1 MPEPVVRLP
10 FVVRPTLAALAA
22 LAVSQRPSWL
32 TTTLRHDE
40 KNTDPVALLLIVFL
54 SAILCVGIR
63 ESSRLN
69 MTACSLN
76 MACIL
81 LVVLSGAGS
90 VDVANLTA
98 GVGGFLPF
106 GMSGVFSAA
115 GIVFF
120 SFIGFDY
127 IPNAAEEAVNPK
139 RDVPRSIVTSLLVA
153 SVLYMGMAS
162 TMVLMQPY
170 TDIDIAA
177 PYKSAFLA
185 QGKHLAAFVVSAG
198 AVCGITT
205 STMTGLLANA
215 RLLAVLGRKR
225 YLPAGLA
232 TIHGTTSTPVVAT
245 VLTGCVAGAL
255 AFLVDISVLT
265 ELVSAA
271 TLAIFSVVN
280 CAALVTALK
289 GVEDA
294 EADARPLLTKA
305 PLRLQSPPVAA
316 ICASP
321 LVASALSRLTGSSA
335 TSMACVTLFVWLPA
349 CLKVHR
355 GCGAPVGLW
364 QSAFGILSTGFLFSS
379 LHVGSLFQYAIYLVA
394 GYVAF
399 LATSRAREDHA
410 LAAYVADA

>member
-1 MPEPVVRLP
+1 MARTLFIVRSRSLRS
-10 FVVRPTLAALAA
+10 FVH
-22 LAVSQRPSWL
+22 SRPSL

-69 MTACSLN
+69 MAACSLN

-90 VDVANLTA
+90 ADVANLTA

-127 IPNAAEEAVNPK
+127 IPNAAEEAINPT

-185 QGKHLAAFVVSAG
+185 QGKRLAAFVVSAG

-232 TIHGTTSTPVVAT
+232 TIHGATATPVVAT
-245 VLTGCVAGAL
+245 VLTGCAAGTL
-255 AFLVDISVLT
+255 AFLIDISVLT

-271 TLAIFSVVN
+271 TLAIFTVVN
-280 CAALVTALK
+280 CAALVTVLK
-289 GVEDA
+289 DEGAEDA
-294 EADARPLLTKA
+294 GALHSPAKA
-305 PLRLQSPPVAA
+305 PLRLQSPPVGA

-335 TSMACVTLFVWLPA
+335 ASMAFVALFLWLPA
-349 CLKVHR
+349 CLKVS
-355 GCGAPVGLW
+355 GACGAPIW
-364 QSAFGILSTGFLFSS
+364 SPAFGILSTGFLFSS
-379 LHVGSLFQYAIYLVA
+379 LHVGSLFQYAAYLLA
-394 GYVAF
+394 GYVAY

-410 LAAYVADA
+410 LAAYVSDT

>member
-1 MPEPVVRLP
+1 M
-10 FVVRPTLAALAA
+10 
-22 LAVSQRPSWL
+22 
-32 TTTLRHDE
+32 
-40 KNTDPVALLLIVFL
+40 LIVIL
-54 SAILCVGIR
+54 SAILCFGIR

-69 MTACSLN
+69 MAVCSLN

-81 LVVLSGAGS
+81 LIVLSGTGS
-90 VDVANLTA
+90 ADIANLTA
-98 GVGGFLPF
+98 GAGGFLPF

-127 IPNAAEEAVNPK
+127 IPNAAEEAINPT

-153 SVLYMGMAS
+153 SVLYVGMAS

-177 PYKSAFLA
+177 PYKTAFLA
-185 QGKHLAAFVVSAG
+185 QGKRLAAFVVSAG

-215 RLLAVLGRKR
+215 RLFAVLGRKR
-225 YLPAGLA
+225 YLPVGLA
-232 TIHGTTSTPVVAT
+232 TIHGATATPVVST
-245 VLTGCVAGAL
+245 VLTGCTAGAL
-255 AFLVDISVLT
+255 ALLVDISVLT

-271 TLAIFSVVN
+271 TLAIFFVVN
-280 CAALVTALK
+280 CAAMATVLK
-289 GVEDA
+289 GEEAAVASPSPLPA
-294 EADARPLLTKA
+294 EA
-305 PLRLQSPPVAA
+305 PLRLQSPPVGA

-335 TSMACVTLFVWLPA
+335 TSTVCVMLFLWLPA
-349 CLKVHR
+349 CLKVSR
-355 GCGAPVGLW
+355 TCGAPIW
-364 QSAFGILSTGFLFSS
+364 SPAFGILSTGFLFSS
-379 LHVGSLFQYAIYLVA
+379 LHVASLIQYAVYLLA
-394 GYVAF
+394 GYVAY

-410 LAAYVADA
+410 LATYVADT